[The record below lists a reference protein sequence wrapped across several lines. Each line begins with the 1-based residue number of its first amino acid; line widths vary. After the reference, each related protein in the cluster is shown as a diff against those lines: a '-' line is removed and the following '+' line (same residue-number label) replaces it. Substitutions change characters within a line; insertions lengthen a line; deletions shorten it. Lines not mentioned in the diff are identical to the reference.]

1 MIFMESALFCYNN
14 ISFIMYNKEGVPG
27 HNPQVYSNENSMDM
41 EDEFIDDGT
50 PKQSKRV
57 DMNFDK
63 EKARSPQ
70 IMKKAREDRMGFMK
84 GASLSPMS

>member
-1 MIFMESALFCYNN
+1 
-14 ISFIMYNKEGVPG
+14 
-27 HNPQVYSNENSMDM
+27 
-41 EDEFIDDGT
+41 
-50 PKQSKRV
+50 
-57 DMNFDK
+57 MNFDK